1 MLVKVCGLNTRDNIM
16 AISKMEVDLMG
27 FIFYK
32 DSPRFFNNSLSFD
45 EVREIP
51 KRIKKVGVF
60 VNETSY
66 NVLNAIAHY
75 NLDYVQLHGNESPDY
90 CKELLRFVKVIKT
103 ISIKDQNS
111 ILEIKNYTNLCNYLL
126 FDTSSP
132 TYGGTGQSFNW
143 QFLKDVEI
151 NTPFFISG
159 GISLENVSEI
169 KGLPYKNLI
178 GIDVNSKFEIK
189 PGLKD
194 LNKIQQLIKEI
205 NYANSNN

>member
-32 DSPRFFNNSLSFD
+32 DSPRYFNNALSFD

-66 NVLNAIAHY
+66 NVLNAIAQY

-90 CKELLRFVKVIKT
+90 CKELLRFVKLIKT

-111 ILEIKNYTNLCNYLL
+111 ILEIKNYANLCNYLL

-143 QFLKDVEI
+143 HLLKDVEI

-159 GISLENVSEI
+159 GISLENVCEI
-169 KGLPYKNLI
+169 KDLPYKNLI

-194 LNKIQQLIKEI
+194 VNKIRQLIKEI

>member
-1 MLVKVCGLNTRDNIM
+1 M
-16 AISKMEVDLMG
+16 
-27 FIFYK
+27 
-32 DSPRFFNNSLSFD
+32 
-45 EVREIP
+45 
-51 KRIKKVGVF
+51 GVF

-111 ILEIKNYTNLCNYLL
+111 FLEIKNYANLCNYLL

-132 TYGGTGQSFNW
+132 TYGGAGQPFNW
-143 QFLKDVEI
+143 QLLKDVEI

-159 GISLENVSEI
+159 GISLENASEI
-169 KGLPYKNLI
+169 KDLPYKNLM

>member
-1 MLVKVCGLNTRDNIM
+1 MLVKVCGLNNRENIM
-16 AISKMEVDLMG
+16 AVSKLEVDLIG

-32 DSPRFFNNSLSFD
+32 GSPRYFNKALSFD

-60 VNETSY
+60 VNETIY

-75 NLDYVQLHGNESPDY
+75 DLDLVQLHGNENPEY
-90 CKELLRFVKVIKT
+90 CKELMQYVKVIKT
-103 ISIKDQNS
+103 ISVKDNTS
-111 ILEIKNYTNLCNYLL
+111 LLEMKKYSQACNYLL

-132 TYGGTGQSFNW
+132 TYGGTGQTFNW
-143 QFLKDVEI
+143 QLLKDKEI
-151 NTPFFISG
+151 DTPFFISG
-159 GISLENVSEI
+159 GVSLDSIQEI
-169 KGLPYKNLI
+169 KDLKFKNLI

-189 PGLKD
+189 PGQKD
-194 LNKIQQLIKEI
+194 VNKIQQLLKEI

>member
-1 MLVKVCGLNTRDNIM
+1 MLVKVCGLNNRENIM
-16 AISKMEVDLMG
+16 AVSKMEVDLIG

-32 DSPRFFNNSLSFD
+32 GSPRYFNKVLSFD

-75 NLDYVQLHGNESPDY
+75 DLDLVQLHGNENPEY
-90 CKELLRFVKVIKT
+90 CKELMQYVKVIKT
-103 ISIKDQNS
+103 ISVKDNTS
-111 ILEIKNYTNLCNYLL
+111 LLEMKKYSQACNYLL

-132 TYGGTGQSFNW
+132 TYGGTGQTFNW
-143 QFLKDVEI
+143 QLLKDKEI
-151 NTPFFISG
+151 DTPFFISG
-159 GISLENVSEI
+159 GVSLNSIQEI
-169 KGLPYKNLI
+169 KDLKFKNLI

-189 PGLKD
+189 PGQKD
-194 LNKIQQLIKEI
+194 VNKIQQLLKEI